1 MLDSVT
7 FAEVTLETDGDVWG
21 FVTDVTPASYT
32 DITVGSGGLT
42 LDFVVTIEGVVPAMS
57 DVQNFTMD
65 LNIMGDGTTLLG
77 TQPLIIVVP
86 GV

>member
-1 MLDSVT
+1 VT
-7 FAEVTLETDGDVWG
+7 AVDPTSY
-21 FVTDVTPASYT
+21 TDVT
-32 DITVGSGGLT
+32 VGSDGLT
-42 LDFVVTIEGVVPAMS
+42 LDFTVTIEGVVPAMS
-57 DVQNFTMD
+57 DDQIFTMD